1 MRSSLIRSAVLLGAA
16 SIVAAC
22 ASPPAIPPVHVGTLA
37 SHSAATRQLVS
48 SSTAASP
55 GPITVSKASLPD
67 LACASSTENEINAP
81 LAVYGD
87 LDSATLNFAAG
98 PPPAA
103 VLCGTFTSGGLRQH
117 GSATTSTSGHLANLL
132 SKINPTKVST
142 GGGYYWI
149 AGAVDATVA
158 SVVLSFP
165 ETPTPSRVDLVPLT
179 TGWRGFVFEYSPG
192 PTLSAPPGDASV
204 NVSALDKNGA
214 AVDVRHIDLDTGTVR
229 QIRPAA
235 GQPQQTR

>member
-1 MRSSLIRSAVLLGAA
+1 MRRSLIRSAVLLGAA
-16 SIVAAC
+16 SVVAAC
-22 ASPPAIPPVHVGTLA
+22 ASPPAIPPVPVGTVA

-55 GPITVSKASLPD
+55 GPITVRKASLPD
-67 LACASSTENEINAP
+67 LACASSTEDEITAP

-117 GSATTSTSGHLANLL
+117 GSATSTSGHLANLF
-132 SKINPTKVST
+132 SKINPTKVSS

-149 AGAVDATVA
+149 AGAVDA

-165 ETPTPSRVDLVPLT
+165 ETPNPSRVDLVPLT

-192 PTLSAPPGDASV
+192 RTLSAPPGDASV

-214 AVDVRHIDLDTGTVR
+214 AVDVRHIDLDTGAVR